1 MRVENQ
7 ITSLEV
13 FYNNEKLML
22 VNALAGKESLVYIIN
37 TQTKKVM
44 NIIKQRADLGGVLS
58 YVTITLLK
66 KPPEI
71 YLVGFG
77 NDQIWYCDIDDKQL
91 NRQLLFE
98 GEESFHLKKEL
109 PLKNKLVKLMGYNL
123 QGNVL
128 AIGLCTNGLMLFTL
142 GN

>member
-1 MRVENQ
+1 MKVEHP
-7 ITSLEV
+7 ISSLEV
-13 FYNNEKLML
+13 FYNNEKLLL
-22 VNALAGKESLVYIIN
+22 VNSFTGSESVVYIIN

-44 NIIKQRADLGGVLS
+44 NIIKQRADISGLLS

-77 NDQIWYCDIDDKQL
+77 DNQISFCDIDDKQL
-91 NRQLLFE
+91 NKTIQFNG
-98 GEESFHLKKEL
+98 GEAFHLKQDL
-109 PLKNKLVKLMGYNL
+109 PLKSKLVKLFGCNH
-123 QGNVL
+123 QNNVV
-128 AIGLCTNGLMLFTL
+128 AVGLCTSGLVLFTL